1 MITLVAQRNIDH
13 NCAHFF
19 YQRVIFIDSR
29 VIFLVICASSVLS
42 QLKIHDHTGGTTQ
55 HFSSESQ
62 VDLTI
67 NAELN
72 EN

>member
-1 MITLVAQRNIDH
+1 MARQQWDIGH

-19 YQRVIFIDSR
+19 YQRVIFIHFR
-29 VIFLVICASSVLS
+29 VIFLVICASSELK

-55 HFSSESQ
+55 HLPWESQ